1 MQTVQLALNAM
12 ATRFEILLHG
22 EDPVALRAAGEEA
35 LAEVKRL
42 HQRLSFYDPSSTVS
56 HINRMAS
63 HSPVQVPPNL
73 FSLFELSQDIYHK
86 TDHAFDITIGP
97 LVKTWGFFG
106 ASGQY
111 PTDAAQCEAM
121 EKTGMDKVTLNDQN
135 YTIAFERD
143 GMAIDL
149 GAIGK
154 GYAIEEAA
162 RILLECGITSA
173 LIHGG
178 TSTMAAIGVPSPE
191 DDGWPIGVVDPQEPT
206 RVLTSIRI
214 SNESLSVSAP
224 HGKAFKKDGKLWG
237 HVIDPRLG
245 TPVQGASLSA
255 VSHLSA
261 TVADALSTALLAMD
275 RTEIPHIA
283 KKFTG
288 FRILTVYTDQ
298 DEQNSVSIGFP
309 SIESNIHSPHENS

>member
-12 ATRFEILLHG
+12 ATRFEILLQG
-22 EDPVALRAAGEEA
+22 DDPVALRAAGEEA

-63 HSPVQVPPNL
+63 HFPVQISPNL

-86 TDHAFDITIGP
+86 TDCAFDITVGP

-106 ASGQY
+106 GSGQC
-111 PTDAAQCEAM
+111 PNEADRCEAM
-121 EKTGMDKVTLNDQN
+121 EKTGMDKVILNDQN

-154 GYAIEEAA
+154 GYAIEEASN
-162 RILLECGITSA
+162 ILLECGITSA

-178 TSTMAAIGVPSPE
+178 TSTMTAIGTPSPNE
-191 DDGWPIGVVDPQEPT
+191 DGWPIGVVDPQDPAQ
-206 RVLTSIRI
+206 VLTSIKI
-214 SNESLSVSAP
+214 CDQSFSVSAP
-224 HGKAFKKDGKLWG
+224 HGKAFQKDGQLWG
-237 HVIDPRLG
+237 HIIDPRLG
-245 TPVQGASLSA
+245 TPVQGARLSA
-255 VSHLSA
+255 VSHKSA
-261 TVADALSTALLAMD
+261 TVSDALSTAFLAMD
-275 RTEIPHIA
+275 RTEIPRIA
-283 KKFTG
+283 KKFAG
-288 FRILTVYTDQ
+288 IRILNIYTDEN
-298 DEQNSVSIGFP
+298 EQNSVSIGFP
-309 SIESNIHSPHENS
+309 SIKSNLISPHENS